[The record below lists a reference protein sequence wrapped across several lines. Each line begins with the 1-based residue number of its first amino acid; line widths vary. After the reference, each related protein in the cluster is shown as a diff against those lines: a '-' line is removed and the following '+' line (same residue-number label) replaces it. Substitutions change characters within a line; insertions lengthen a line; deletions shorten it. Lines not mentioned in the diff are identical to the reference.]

1 MISLF
6 SFLLIINFSFFIFF
20 ENISRAIGLY
30 DSPDSV
36 RKFHNGKVANIGG
49 FLFFINLSAI
59 VLHLNFFD
67 EVSLKPFSDTSQ
79 LNLFYFFSLIFFI
92 IGYCDDKLNINSNVK
107 LILFVIVIF
116 FIPIF
121 FPNWLIKS
129 LNFSFYENSFNIS
142 KISYFFT
149 ILAFLL
155 FINAFNMF
163 DGINLQSV
171 SYSILI
177 LIIFFIKSSFNLF
190 YLCLVIPLLIF
201 FYLNYK
207 NKCFLGD
214 NGTLLISFIFSFL
227 FIHFHNNEK
236 SLFADEIFLIMLI
249 PGLDMLRLFISRFI
263 KRLNPFHPDRNHI
276 HHLLVKKF
284 GSKLSLAILFALIF
298 LPIIIVQFYN
308 LTLFL
313 IIVKFFSY
321 FYLIN
326 NLTK

>member
-6 SFLLIINFSFFIFF
+6 SLLLIINLSFFLFF
-20 ENISRAIGLY
+20 ENFSRVIGLY

-49 FLFFINLSAI
+49 FLFFINLSAV
-59 VLHLNFFD
+59 VLYLNLFNGFGIN
-67 EVSLKPFSDTSQ
+67 PFIDKRQ
-79 LNLFYFFSLIFFI
+79 LNLFYFFSLFFFI
-92 IGYCDDKLNINSNVK
+92 IGYCDDKFNINPNVK
-107 LILFVIVIF
+107 LILFIILIF
-116 FIPIF
+116 FILFF
-121 FPNWLIKS
+121 FPDWIIKS

-177 LIIFFIKSSFNLF
+177 LIIFFIKSNFNLF
-190 YLCLVIPLLIF
+190 YLCLVIPLLIL

-227 FIHFHNNEK
+227 FIHFHNNIK

-249 PGLDMLRLFISRFI
+249 PGLDMLRLFILRI
-263 KRLNPFHPDRNHI
+263 VKGRNPFHPDRNHI

-284 GSKLSLAILFALIF
+284 GNKFSLAILFALIF
-298 LPIIIVQFYN
+298 LPNIIVQFYN
-308 LTLFL
+308 ITFFL
-313 IIVKFFSY
+313 IILIIFSY

-326 NLTK
+326 ILIE

>member
-6 SFLLIINFSFFIFF
+6 SLLLIINLSFFLFF
-20 ENISRAIGLY
+20 ENFSRVIGLY

-49 FLFFINLSAI
+49 FLFFINLSAVI
-59 VLHLNFFD
+59 LYLNFFN
-67 EVSLKPFSDTSQ
+67 EVGLNPFSDTSQ

-92 IGYCDDKLNINSNVK
+92 IGYCDDKFNINPNVK
-107 LILFVIVIF
+107 LILFIILIF
-116 FIPIF
+116 FILFF
-121 FPNWLIKS
+121 FPDWIIKS

-177 LIIFFIKSSFNLF
+177 LIIFFIKSNFNLF

-227 FIHFHNNEK
+227 FIHFHNNIK

-249 PGLDMLRLFISRFI
+249 PGLDMLRLFILRI
-263 KRLNPFHPDRNHI
+263 VKGRNPFHPDRNHI

-284 GSKLSLAILFALIF
+284 GNKFSLAILFALIF
-298 LPIIIVQFYN
+298 LPNIIVQFYN
-308 LTLFL
+308 ITFFL
-313 IIVKFFSY
+313 IILMIFSY

-326 NLTK
+326 ILTE